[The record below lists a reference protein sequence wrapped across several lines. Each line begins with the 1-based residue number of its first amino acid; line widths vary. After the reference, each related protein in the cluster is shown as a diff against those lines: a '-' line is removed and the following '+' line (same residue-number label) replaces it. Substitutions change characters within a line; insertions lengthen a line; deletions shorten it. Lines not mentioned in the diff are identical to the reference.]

1 MQLCNLC
8 KSITNTISK
17 SKEQAIFLNT
27 GDILDGKILNFK
39 YSMVSSLPG
48 QAKKTIKNN
57 DILFSEIR
65 PKNGRYALVNVENP
79 DDFVVSTKL
88 MVIRCDDKILPKYLY
103 YYLTSPKIIS
113 HLQELAESR
122 SGTFPQITFDEI
134 KSLNIDLPN
143 KNFQQHIV
151 NIIGSIDDLIE
162 SNYILIEKIKV
173 YLKNI
178 FDKWYLK
185 ANIKT
190 TINDC
195 SNNLVCGKTPS
206 TKNQEYWGN
215 DVPFITIPDMHNN
228 VFITQYERK
237 LSKEGAN
244 SQFNKFLPK
253 NSICVSCIAT
263 PGLVSLTSENSQTNQ
278 QINSI
283 ICKNNISP
291 FYLYLLLNSETLKQ
305 TIINLGSGGSATY
318 NLNKNVFSN
327 IEINILNNKDMNS
340 FHNDVKNIFEEILIL
355 YQNNI
360 KLQKLKQK
368 YLNKFFG

>member
-1 MQLCNLC
+1 M
-8 KSITNTISK
+8 
-17 SKEQAIFLNT
+17 
-27 GDILDGKILNFK
+27 
-39 YSMVSSLPG
+39 
-48 QAKKTIKNN
+48 
-57 DILFSEIR
+57 
-65 PKNGRYALVNVENP
+65 
-79 DDFVVSTKL
+79 
-88 MVIRCDDKILPKYLY
+88 
-103 YYLTSPKIIS
+103 
-113 HLQELAESR
+113 
-122 SGTFPQITFDEI
+122 
-134 KSLNIDLPN
+134 
-143 KNFQQHIV
+143 
-151 NIIGSIDDLIE
+151 
-162 SNYILIEKIKV
+162 
-173 YLKNI
+173 KNI

-195 SNNLVCGKTPS
+195 SINLVCGKTPS
-206 TKNQEYWGN
+206 TKKQEYWGN

-228 VFITQYERK
+228 VFLTQYERK

-327 IEINILNNKDMNS
+327 IEINILNNEDMNS
-340 FHNDVKNIFEEILIL
+340 FHNDVKNIFEEILYL
-355 YQNNI
+355 YQKNI

>member
-151 NIIGSIDDLIE
+151 NTISSALI
-162 SNYILIEKIKV
+162 SLLLFLLIV
-173 YLKNI
+173 Y
-178 FDKWYLK
+178 
-185 ANIKT
+185 
-190 TINDC
+190 
-195 SNNLVCGKTPS
+195 
-206 TKNQEYWGN
+206 
-215 DVPFITIPDMHNN
+215 
-228 VFITQYERK
+228 
-237 LSKEGAN
+237 
-244 SQFNKFLPK
+244 FL
-253 NSICVSCIAT
+253 
-263 PGLVSLTSENSQTNQ
+263 
-278 QINSI
+278 QINLI
-283 ICKNNISP
+283 ILEI
-291 FYLYLLLNSETLKQ
+291 
-305 TIINLGSGGSATY
+305 
-318 NLNKNVFSN
+318 VF
-327 IEINILNNKDMNS
+327 
-340 FHNDVKNIFEEILIL
+340 
-355 YQNNI
+355 
-360 KLQKLKQK
+360 
-368 YLNKFFG
+368 